1 MQNSTEEGDQLFLI
15 AESLAKDFSLF
26 AERETE
32 TIEDHV
38 RGLISRTAIEKQ
50 LEKLSNLDVD
60 AYIERCVAP
69 AEAQGRSGAKSVI
82 QSLGRRIS
90 SVEEDGPFY
99 SAVVHMDFGAAG
111 EPNKLR
117 PVGFIAQERSV
128 AGGQWMPRHHLAAA
142 RRVEEWSKRNVPI
155 VSFMDTPGAD
165 SGAEANANNQAHAI
179 SRLIAEMCNVD
190 VPTLGIIFGL
200 GYSGGAI
207 PLAASNLIL
216 SVRDGVFNTINPR
229 GLASIARK
237 YNVSWQECAKQ
248 VGVSGFE
255 LYDQGNID
263 GIIDYAPGEDEEKL
277 FNLRRA
283 IVTGIESIERSVV
296 EFVGENPYIM
306 DHYRRNL
313 DRYMN
318 PSERLKSIPASS
330 ALTVT
335 MPPTEYTNV
344 FGVAYRYLRYLGVRK
359 RIRSTTTQQYGRL
372 AEVEIP
378 QGELA
383 DRADRERRQAFLS
396 WLQDPE
402 KLVYDESLSKAWKNY
417 TEKKQ
422 AVHDERG
429 RIAQLFFGEPK
440 KNYEDARASLLI
452 TLATYLYNRWKNQ
465 ARGNFEALLEHLRTP
480 ASTRLLLRTADLGD
494 ARAFAAHLRSDDAPL
509 SVYLRERFSHD
520 GRKLLSK
527 KGIADKS
534 EGYLK
539 SALASELNLILSAHN
554 LAADERVDLSGLPE
568 AIRDG
573 VSADSE
579 AGSPEAVHA
588 ARALLETTYPDHV
601 AARDVA
607 GESLPL
613 AEMTVLDVLLGD
625 DLREDFVAEGLDLL
639 VFDSLY
645 DAVISNLDTIAAE
658 AEEKRSLSRS
668 TTGKL
673 LDRCLKQSLPTLPQ
687 ERLAIDGD
695 DQDAAL
701 DRLRDIVFDWLER
714 LDEHGSPEHFLQS
727 VEEWKKS
734 VFPHLSDTLLV
745 VVTVLLHRLI
755 PSYANAER
763 RDKKFD
769 GRINPRSIG
778 RRKDFWN
785 RLTIA
790 YQDLLIGNVLN
801 RQKRARNTTTQAFLH
816 EFFDGFEELYGDLL
830 SSDPVQFPGF
840 RISIEQA
847 LARSQTPSG
856 IVTGIGEF
864 VGVDGARFSCGAVV
878 SNVDFQAGAFD
889 MASAEKFC
897 HLLVV
902 CAQRR
907 LPVICFISSGGMQT
921 KEGAGALFSMAAV
934 NDRIT
939 RFVRDIDLPVI
950 VFGFGD
956 CTGGAQASFVTHPLV
971 QTYYLSGTNMPFAG
985 QIVTPSNLPSRSTL
999 SNYLSLVP
1007 GAMQGLVRH
1016 PFQADLDAELREVD
1030 AEIPLPAEDVRG
1042 VVSRV
1047 MSGSLASIG
1056 PQVPRPQTEIAGH
1069 ESLIRP
1075 VKRTLIHAR
1084 GCTATKLVRIA
1095 RAQGIEVVLVQSD
1108 PDMDSVAADML
1119 GPRDRVVCI
1128 GGNTPDESYLNG
1140 LSVVRVAEH
1149 EKVDS
1154 LHPGIGFLSENAQ
1167 FAELCRSHG
1176 VNFIGPPVS
1185 SMETMGNKS
1194 NAISTARRLG
1204 VPVVPGSYGILTHV
1218 ERASEVAEEIGYPV
1232 LIKAVHG
1239 GGGKGIQVVERPD
1252 DFHDLFRQVQAEAR
1266 NAFGNGDVYL
1276 EKFVTSLRHIE
1287 AQLLRDTHGNTH
1299 VIGIRDC
1306 SVQRNKQKVV
1316 EESGSTALSAALEK
1330 QVRDCTIA
1338 IADEVG
1344 YFGAGTVEFIYD
1356 LANEAVYF
1364 MEMNTRLQVEHPVT
1378 EYVSG
1383 VDIVAEQ
1390 FRIASGGSIADLEIG
1405 DDGYSIEVRVTA
1417 ERMVAGSDGRISF
1430 RPDPGEVSEWYMPE
1444 EEGIDVIAAVG
1455 EGKTVSPF
1463 YDSMVAQVIA
1473 HGSDRDDAA
1482 DRLIRYLEKVRI
1494 KGICTNVPLL
1504 RRILADD
1511 VFRGGVYDTA
1521 YLEGFFK
1528 LIDSAALIEEIQVAS
1543 GKDGAVVDADALRIE
1558 GSDELKVLSPSTGI
1572 FYITPSP
1579 SEPEYVSVGE
1589 EVTAGQTLCQLE
1601 AMKLFTPLNLASF
1614 NHGETPLYPSDQR
1627 YVVTRINIAN
1637 GQQVNTGDL
1646 LFVVKPRDA
1655 MESAA

>member
-1 MQNSTEEGDQLFLI
+1 MQNSPEEGDQLFLI

-32 TIEDHV
+32 AIEDHV

-50 LEKLSNLDVD
+50 LDKLRNLDVD

-69 AEAQGRSGAKSVI
+69 AEAPGRLGAKGVI
-82 QSLGRRIS
+82 QSLGKRITQ
-90 SVEEDGPFY
+90 VEEDGPFY
-99 SAVVHMDFGAAG
+99 SAVVHMEFGDPG

-117 PVGFIAQERSV
+117 PVGFVAQERGV

-142 RRVEEWSKRNVPI
+142 RRVEEWSKRNIPV

-255 LYDQGNID
+255 LYEQGNID
-263 GIIDYAPGEDEEKL
+263 GIIDYVPGEDEEKL

-283 IVTGIESIERSVV
+283 IVSGIESIERGVV
-296 EFVGENPYIM
+296 RFVGDNPYIM

-313 DRYMN
+313 ERYLN
-318 PSERLKSIPASS
+318 PSERVRSIPASA

-383 DRADRERRQAFLS
+383 DRADRERRRAFLS

-402 KLVYDESLSKAWKNY
+402 KLVYDESLSRAWKNY
-417 TEKKQ
+417 QEKKQ

-429 RIAQLFFGEPK
+429 RIAQLLFGEPK
-440 KNYEDARASLLI
+440 KNYEDARAQLLL

-480 ASTRLLLRTADLGD
+480 AATRLLLRTGDLRD
-494 ARAFAAHLRSDDAPL
+494 ATALAGQLREGDDAL
-509 SVYLRERFSHD
+509 SVYLRERFSHE

-527 KGIADKS
+527 KGLSDKS
-534 EGYLK
+534 EGYVK
-539 SALASELNLILSAHN
+539 SALAAELNLILTGHN
-554 LAADERVDLSGLPE
+554 LAPDGRIDLSGLPE
-568 AIRDG
+568 TVRAEVDAASEPG
-573 VSADSE
+573 SA
-579 AGSPEAVHA
+579 EAV
-588 ARALLETTYPDHV
+588 RAGRVLIEQRWPELVVERSGAVEP
-601 AARDVA
+601 
-607 GESLPL
+607 LPL
-613 AEMTVLDVLLGD
+613 SETTVLDVLLGD
-625 DLREDFVAEGLDLL
+625 ELREDFVAEGLELL
-639 VFDSLY
+639 VFDSVY
-645 DAVISNLDTIAAE
+645 DAVIDNLDTIARE
-658 AEEKRSLSRS
+658 AEDKRSLSRK
-668 TTGKL
+668 TADKL
-673 LDRCLKQSLPTLPQ
+673 LDRCLKQSVRTLPL
-687 ERLAIDGD
+687 ERLGADAD
-695 DQDAAL
+695 DPDAAVE
-701 DRLRDIVFDWLER
+701 RLREVIFDWLER
-714 LDEHGSPEHFLQS
+714 LQEHGAPETFLHS
-727 VEEWKKS
+727 VEEWKKTG
-734 VFPHLSDTLLV
+734 FPHLSDTLLV
-745 VVTVLLHRLI
+745 VVTVLFHRML
-755 PSYANAER
+755 PSLAAAER

-769 GRINPRSIG
+769 GRINPRFIG

-790 YQDLLIGNVLN
+790 YQDLLIQNVLTA
-801 RQKRARNTTTQAFLH
+801 QKRGRTTTTQAFLD
-816 EFFDGFEELYGDLL
+816 EYFDGFQELYGDLL

-847 LARSQTPSG
+847 LQKGQTPCG
-856 IVTGIGEF
+856 IITGTGTFRGADGEAF
-864 VGVDGARFSCGAVV
+864 ECGAVI

-897 HLLVV
+897 HLLTV

-985 QIVTPSNLPSRSTL
+985 QIVTPSNLPCRSTL

-1007 GAMQGLVRH
+1007 GAMQGLVKN
-1016 PFQADLDAELREVD
+1016 PFQAALDEELRAVD
-1030 AEIPLPAEDVRG
+1030 PEMPIPAEEVRG

-1047 MSGSLASIG
+1047 MSGSLTSVG
-1056 PQVPRPQTEIAGH
+1056 PHVPHSAEEPATPQD
-1069 ESLIRP
+1069 LIRP

-1084 GCTATKLVRIA
+1084 GCTASKLVRVA

-1108 PDMDSVAADML
+1108 PDMDSVAVDML

-1176 VNFIGPPVS
+1176 VNFIGPPVAA
-1185 SMETMGNKS
+1185 METMGNKS

-1204 VPVVPGSYGILTHV
+1204 VPVVPGSYGIVTHV

-1239 GGGKGIQVVERPD
+1239 GGGKGIQVVERPE

-1276 EKFVTSLRHIE
+1276 EKYVTSLRHIE

-1316 EESGSTALSAALEK
+1316 EESGSTALPAHLEQ
-1330 QVRDCTIA
+1330 QVRECTA
-1338 IADEVG
+1338 SLANEVD
-1344 YFGAGTVEFIYD
+1344 YVGAGTVEFIYD

-1390 FRIASGGSIADLEIG
+1390 FRIASGESIADLAIG

-1417 ERMVAGSDGRISF
+1417 ERMIVGGDGRVSF
-1430 RPDPGEVSEWYMPE
+1430 RPDPGEISEWHMPE
-1444 EEGIDVIAAVG
+1444 EDGIDVLAAVG
-1455 EGKTVSPF
+1455 EGKVVSPF
-1463 YDSMVAQVIA
+1463 YDSMVAQVIV
-1473 HGSDRDDAA
+1473 HGRDRDDAC
-1482 DRLIRYLEKVRI
+1482 DKLIAYLEKVRI
-1494 KGICTNVPLL
+1494 KGICTNVALL
-1504 RRILADD
+1504 RRVLADET
-1511 VFRGGVYDTA
+1511 FRGGVYDTS
-1521 YLEGFFK
+1521 YLEHFFK
-1528 LIDSAALIEEIQVAS
+1528 VVDADELAEQIQTES
-1543 GKDGAVVDADALRIE
+1543 GKTGAIVDADALKIE

-1579 SEPEYVSVGE
+1579 TEPEYVSVGDV
-1589 EVTAGQTLCQLE
+1589 VTVQQTLCQLE
-1601 AMKLFTPLNLASF
+1601 AMKLFTPLNLAIF
-1614 NHGETPLYPSDQR
+1614 NRGDEPLYPRDHN
-1627 YVVTRINIAN
+1627 YVITRINIAN

-1646 LFVVKPRDA
+1646 LFVVKPRGA